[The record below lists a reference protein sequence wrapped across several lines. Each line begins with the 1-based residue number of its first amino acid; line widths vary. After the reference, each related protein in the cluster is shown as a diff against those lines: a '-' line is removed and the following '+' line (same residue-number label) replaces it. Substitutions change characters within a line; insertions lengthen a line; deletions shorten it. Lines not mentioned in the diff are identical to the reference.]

1 MAKLE
6 FNCATIMKRL
16 LIVTSLV
23 LATIAGSYGQAR
35 GKEMKTKKLSKD
47 EAANLTPEQ
56 RLVHETNRKTK
67 SGKKDK
73 KLSNKKKAKIQKK
86 QARAAYHTKPPKT
99 APRSKP
105 K

>member
-1 MAKLE
+1 
-6 FNCATIMKRL
+6 MKRL
-16 LIVTSLV
+16 LIVTCLL
-23 LATIAGSYGQAR
+23 LATIAGSYGQGR
-35 GKEMKTKKLSKD
+35 SKEIKTKKLTKD
-47 EAANLTPEQ
+47 ESASLTPEQ

-67 SGKKDK
+67 SGKNDK
-73 KLSNKKKAKIQKK
+73 KLSTKKKAKIQKK